1 VQMRSTLTGPQLDNR
16 EKPVIHEDGQTLK
29 GTFVFALGLGA
40 FILLSWLSVFMLYL
54 SR

>member
-1 VQMRSTLTGPQLDNR
+1 MRSTQTSPQLDKR
-16 EKPVIHEDGQTLK
+16 ETPLIQEEGQTLK

-40 FILLSWLSVFMLYL
+40 FILLSWLSVFFLYL